1 MKKKK
6 DKLKNAGAFFLTL
19 FNRTPAA
26 SGLTQMKK
34 VWEVIKKVFC
44 WLGAVFVAI
53 FTVLF
58 IKEREVVST
67 GSTTDG
73 DSDEIN
79 AKAAAK
85 RDEAMARI
93 ERADARELAES
104 YGSVCDAITA
114 GKERFR
120 RRVSTGSTTGRLA
133 DD

>member
-26 SGLTQMKK
+26 SGLTHMKK
-34 VWEVIKKVFC
+34 VWEVIKKIFV

-58 IKEREVVST
+58 VKEMPKQVRHDDME
-67 GSTTDG
+67 D

-79 AKAAAK
+79 RKAAAK
-85 RDEAMARI
+85 RDEAIARI
-93 ERADARELAES
+93 ERADARTLAES
-104 YGSVCDAITA
+104 YGSVCDAIA
-114 GKERFR
+114 DGKERFR
-120 RRVSTGSTTGRLA
+120 QRCQRA

>member
-19 FNRTPAA
+19 FNRTPTA

-34 VWEVIKKVFC
+34 LWEVIKKIFI

-58 IKEREVVST
+58 IKEMPKQVRHDEE
-67 GSTTDG
+67 GLKND

-85 RDEAMARI
+85 RDEAIARI

-104 YGSVCDAITA
+104 YGSVCDAIA
-114 GKERFR
+114 DGKERFR
-120 RRVSTGSTTGRLA
+120 KRCQRA

>member
-34 VWEVIKKVFC
+34 VWEVIKKIFV

-58 IKEREVVST
+58 VKEMPKQVRHDDME
-67 GSTTDG
+67 D

-79 AKAAAK
+79 RKAAAK
-85 RDEAMARI
+85 RDEAIARI
-93 ERADARELAES
+93 ERADARTIAES
-104 YGSVCDAITA
+104 YGSVCDAIA
-114 GKERFR
+114 DGKERFR
-120 RRVSTGSTTGRLA
+120 RRCAGA

>member
-1 MKKKK
+1 M
-6 DKLKNAGAFFLTL
+6 
-19 FNRTPAA
+19 NRI
-26 SGLTQMKK
+26 
-34 VWEVIKKVFC
+34 WEVIKKIFI

-58 IKEREVVST
+58 VKEMPKQVRHDDME
-67 GSTTDG
+67 D

-85 RDEAMARI
+85 RDEAIARI

-104 YGSVCDAITA
+104 YGSVCDAIA
-114 GKERFR
+114 DGKERFR
-120 RRVSTGSTTGRLA
+120 KRCQRA

>member
-34 VWEVIKKVFC
+34 LWEVIKKIFI

-58 IKEREVVST
+58 IKEMPKQVRHDEE
-67 GSTTDG
+67 GLKND

-85 RDEAMARI
+85 RDEAIARI
-93 ERADARELAES
+93 ERADTRELAES
-104 YGSVCDAITA
+104 YGSVCDAIA
-114 GKERFR
+114 DGKERFR
-120 RRVSTGSTTGRLA
+120 KRCQRA